1 MKEQED
7 STEQNEG
14 DDDDAKP
21 DDKPD
26 AKPDAKPTGED
37 TDIGKGARAIA
48 FLKRLFKIGYRPEK
62 SYMRGAKS

>member
-7 STEQNEG
+7 STEQNES
-14 DDDDAKP
+14 DDD
-21 DDKPD
+21 D

-48 FLKRLFKIGYRPEK
+48 FLKRLFRIGYRPEK